1 MKYLKRFNENLEHP
15 ATEDDEV
22 ILDIIRDYE
31 LNNNTFIDDK
41 NDMVNYLNKF
51 MDDINLDWSRLS
63 ELYDEYDV
71 DTWEDLMIKL
81 IDNKLNNLVD

>member
-15 ATEDDEV
+15 APEDDEV
-22 ILDIIRDYE
+22 ILDVIRDYE

-51 MDDINLDWSRLS
+51 MDDINLDWKRLS
-63 ELYDEYDV
+63 
-71 DTWEDLMIKL
+71 
-81 IDNKLNNLVD
+81 